1 MRRVPLV
8 SIVIAA
14 LAASPSAF
22 SQTLDAFNPS
32 PDTYPT
38 TIAAQSDGKILIAG
52 NFLHVGTTVR
62 ERMARLYADG
72 SLDTSFVDPMIDSE
86 VKAIAV
92 QPDGKI
98 LIAGGFDAI
107 NTTTRHCLA
116 RLNSDGTLD
125 ATFADPG
132 FDSTV
137 WGLAIQPDGN
147 ILAAGD
153 FQNIGT
159 HAQNYFARITSTG
172 GFDSSFA
179 DPQLCCSYA
188 RTVAIQSNGDVVIGG
203 YFSEVHGS
211 SNYSYLAR
219 FTSTGVQDTSF
230 PNAPVVLNS
239 QALVIG
245 PDGSVYL
252 GFSGAPSVRKLKP
265 NGTLDSTFNGAAS
278 DGSVNSMVLQPN
290 GKLVIGGTF
299 ETVGGASHHALA
311 RLSTDGSVDSTFPD
325 LDFYVDAGNLNAY
338 IENVLEQTDGNIVV
352 GGNFSLADGQSRQYM
367 ARVITVEATVS
378 KLTGLASGSS
388 VVATWTRTGDG
399 PELAT
404 PPILMHST
412 DGMNF
417 TAVGTMTRIAT
428 GWQETA
434 NYNVNGTPFYLRAD
448 GYASS
453 GAQNESMS
461 RVESP
466 VYVSDRIFAD
476 GFE

>member
-1 MRRVPLV
+1 MRR
-8 SIVIAA
+8 SIIAVLSAGMLGSLSA
-14 LAASPSAF
+14 LA
-22 SQTLDAFNPS
+22 QTIDSFNPS
-32 PDTYPT
+32 PGTYPT

-62 ERMARLYADG
+62 ERMARLNADG

-107 NTTTRHCLA
+107 NTTTRHYLA

-125 ATFADPG
+125 TTFADPG

-153 FQNIGT
+153 FSNIGA
-159 HAQNYFARITSTG
+159 HAQKYFARITSTG

-179 DPQLCCSYA
+179 DPQLCCSVA

-239 QALVIG
+239 QQLVIG
-245 PDGSVYL
+245 PDGSIYL
-252 GFSGAPSVRKLKP
+252 GFSGTPSVRKLKP

-278 DGSVNSMVLQPN
+278 DGSVDSMVLQPN

-325 LDFYVDAGNLNAY
+325 LDFYLDAENMNAY
-338 IENVLEQTDGNIVV
+338 IENVLEQTNGDIVV

-367 ARVITVEATVS
+367 ARVIPVEATVS
-378 KLTGLASGSS
+378 KLTGAASGSS
-388 VVATWTRTGDG
+388 VIATWTRSGGG

-412 DGMNF
+412 DGVNF
-417 TAVGTMTRIAT
+417 TAVGTMTHIAT

-434 NYNVNGTPFYLRAD
+434 SYDVNGTPFYLRAD
-448 GYASS
+448 GYTSS
-453 GAQNESMS
+453 GAQNESIA
-461 RVESP
+461 RVSSP

>member
-1 MRRVPLV
+1 MRCVPFVLT
-8 SIVIAA
+8 VIAA
-14 LAASPSAF
+14 LAASSSAF
-22 SQTLDAFNPS
+22 SQTLDAFNPA
-32 PDTYPT
+32 PGIYPT

-52 NFLHVGTTVR
+52 NFLSVGTTVR
-62 ERMARLYADG
+62 ERMARLNSDG

-98 LIAGGFDAI
+98 LVAGSFDAI
-107 NTTTRHCLA
+107 DTTTRHYLA

-125 ATFADPG
+125 TTFADPA

-153 FQNIGT
+153 FSNIGA
-159 HAQNYFARITSTG
+159 HAQKYFARITSTG
-172 GFDSSFA
+172 GFDSTFA
-179 DPQLCCSYA
+179 DPQLCCSVA

-219 FTSTGVQDTSF
+219 FTSTGVQDTTF
-230 PNAPVVLNS
+230 PNVSAVLNS
-239 QALVIG
+239 QDLVIG
-245 PDGSVYL
+245 PDGSIYL
-252 GFSGAPSVRKLKP
+252 GFSGSPSVRKLKP
-265 NGTLDSTFNGAAS
+265 NGTLDTTFNGATS
-278 DGSVNSMVLQPN
+278 DGSVNSMVLQPD

-299 ETVGGASHHALA
+299 GTIGGASHHALA
-311 RLSTDGSVDSTFPD
+311 RLNADGSVDSTFAD
-325 LDFYVDAGNLNAY
+325 LDFLLNADGPNAY
-338 IENVLEQTDGNIVV
+338 VENVVEQTNGDIVI
-352 GGNFSLADGQSRQYM
+352 GGNFLLADGQSRQYM
-367 ARVITVEATVS
+367 TRATTTEPAVS
-378 KLTGLASGSS
+378 RLTGAASGGS
-388 VVATWTRTGDG
+388 VVLTWTRTGSG
-399 PELAT
+399 PELT
-404 PPILMHST
+404 QPPILMHST
-412 DGMNF
+412 DGVNF

-434 NYNVNGTPFYLRAD
+434 NYNVSGTPFYLRAD
-448 GYASS
+448 GYTSS
-453 GAQNESMS
+453 GANNESIGRLS
-461 RVESP
+461 SP